1 MTIFIHPSEKH
12 TSLIIDDEHRLINYS
27 VALDVVKMDTA
38 SLTATFAQIKQQM
51 LQLDVESKVV
61 VFIVPF
67 EDKRIDMYERLSKEL
82 GVIFLRYKRTIVFN
96 LDGTMNSPRIYRMY
110 MPG

>member
-1 MTIFIHPSEKH
+1 MTIFINPSEKH
-12 TSLIIDDEHRLINYS
+12 TSLIIDDEHRTVNYS
-27 VALDVVKMDTA
+27 VALDVEKMDTH
-38 SLTATFAQIKQQM
+38 SLLATLSQIKQQM
-51 LQLDVESKVV
+51 IGLNVETKNL

-67 EDKRIDMYERLSKEL
+67 EDKRIDMYERFSKEL
-82 GVIFLRYKRTIVFN
+82 DVKFLRYKRTIVFN